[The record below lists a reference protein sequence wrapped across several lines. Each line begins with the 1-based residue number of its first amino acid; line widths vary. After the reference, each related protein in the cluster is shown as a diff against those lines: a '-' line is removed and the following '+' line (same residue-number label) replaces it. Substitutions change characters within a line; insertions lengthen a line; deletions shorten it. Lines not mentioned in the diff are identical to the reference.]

1 MTAKISAFALIFC
14 GYHYTGEKITVFNIL
29 ITAILI
35 IVDRM
40 SKYLAAIYLAGNGG
54 IVIVPGLLG
63 LRYVQNTG
71 AAFSILSGKTEIL
84 IAVTSVALAALAY
97 YIFAGKCENNA
108 EKACLLLIFSGGIGN
123 LIDRV
128 AQGYV
133 IDYFEFLFMDFAV
146 FNMADVY
153 VCLGVG
159 LYARYVFYTEF
170 YKKSRES

>member
-1 MTAKISAFALIFC
+1 M
-14 GYHYTGEKITVFNIL
+14 FNIL
-29 ITAILI
+29 IAAILI
-35 IVDRM
+35 IVDRV
-40 SKYLAAIYLAGNGG
+40 SKYLAATYLVGNGE

-71 AAFSILSGKTEIL
+71 AAFSILSGKTGIL

-97 YIFAGKCENNA
+97 YMFSGKCESRA
-108 EKACLLLIFSGGIGN
+108 ETACLLLIFSGGIGN